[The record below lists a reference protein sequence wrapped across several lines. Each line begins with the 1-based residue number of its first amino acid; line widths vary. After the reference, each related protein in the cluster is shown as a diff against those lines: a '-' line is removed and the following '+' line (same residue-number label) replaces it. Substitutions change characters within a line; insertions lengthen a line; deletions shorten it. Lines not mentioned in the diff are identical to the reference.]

1 MIYEKQVTEL
11 FKKIVELPTLEERV
25 AARNTILDALD
36 DHKWDFRAED
46 HFGAWL
52 TCSDCDD
59 TFQEWEGKPGGM
71 QPPHMPTEPLCRSCW
86 DTIAEERW
94 AEEEAEQATCGL

>member
-11 FKKIVELPTLEERV
+11 FKKIIELPTLEERV
-25 AARNTILDALD
+25 AARDTILNKLD

-59 TFQEWEGKPGGM
+59 TFQEWELEPGYN
-71 QPPHMPTEPLCRSCW
+71 QPPHMPSGAFCQFCW
-86 DTIAEERW
+86 NKLAEERW
-94 AEEEAEQATCGL
+94 AEEGDQS

>member
-1 MIYEKQVTEL
+1 MSYEKQVTEL

-25 AARNTILDALD
+25 AARNTILNELD

-59 TFQEWEGKPGGM
+59 TFQEWELEPGYN
-71 QPPHMPTEPLCRSCW
+71 QPPHMSTQPLCRPCW
-86 DTIAEERW
+86 DTVTEKRW
-94 AEEEAEQATCGL
+94 AEEQADRATCGL